1 MAGDDNMWIVG
12 VVLVLLGSIGQNLGN
27 NLMSLGHEQQRQI
40 DAAKAKEEEEA
51 AAKGEVYAA
60 TEGGENKR
68 SDSVEGS
75 SKADAEKDKDGV
87 VMAEGEKKEGEE
99 EEEKGTWWFIG
110 TVCFVTGS
118 LSTFV
123 AFGFAAAS
131 LLAAL
136 ESIQFVTNVIFAKT
150 VHNEIVTPRM
160 YASTFAIVAGNVLVV
175 LFSEHSA
182 KILDSAQIIHLYTL
196 TPFHIYLGCFA
207 VAFVVTESAFRVYYN
222 ARNKGERLYS
232 HAIIEP
238 TAFCAASA
246 LVGAFAV
253 INAKCLSMLIQV
265 ASSTDRNEF
274 AMAPFYIILVGWLL
288 FVAFWLRRLDMG
300 FELYPPLFVIPVV
313 QCLFIFFSIVCGG
326 IFFQEFNNFD
336 GGQWAG
342 FTAGVVCILGGV
354 YGLAPTD
361 VDTMGDTPGGDKAK
375 AVVAPIGNDEEAA
388 MDNELD
394 GKSKQVALVKPG
406 SEKDSHGASG
416 PAYDTTGDDK
426 ADELDQMVNASSPS
440 SKRKI
445 VKRSIPDNADIAAP
459 E

>member
-1 MAGDDNMWIVG
+1 MAGDDNLWIVG
-12 VVLVLLGSIGQNLGN
+12 VVLVLLGSVGQNLGN

-51 AAKGEVYAA
+51 SSKGKGEVYAP

-68 SDSVEGS
+68 SDSVEEQ
-75 SKADAEKDKDGV
+75 SKEDKEKEGIVMDEKDKDG
-87 VMAEGEKKEGEE
+87 EK

-150 VHNEIVTPRM
+150 VHNETVTPRM
-160 YASTFAIVAGNVLVV
+160 YVSTFSIVLGNVLVV

-182 KILDSAQIIHLYTL
+182 KILNSAQIIHLYTL

-207 VAFVVTESAFRVYYN
+207 VGFVATESAYRIYYSH
-222 ARNKGERLYS
+222 RMKGARLYN

-265 ASSTDRNEF
+265 SSSTSRNEF
-274 AMAPFYIILVGWLL
+274 AMAPLYVILVGWLL
-288 FVAFWLRRLDMG
+288 FVAFWLRRLDKG

-336 GGQWAG
+336 GGQWGG

-361 VDTMGDTPGGDKAK
+361 VDSLGDHGDGA
-375 AVVAPIGNDEEAA
+375 VAPVADDVEAA
-388 MDNELD
+388 MDSELD
-394 GKSKQVALVKPG
+394 APKKEVALVKPG
-406 SEKDSHGASG
+406 AEKDGATGPSG
-416 PAYDTTGDDK
+416 ATDGKP
-426 ADELDQMVNASSPS
+426 DELDQLVSANPAPSPS

-445 VKRSIPDNADIAAP
+445 VKRSISDNTDIAAP
-459 E
+459 A